1 MPASRQTAF
10 LALGISAVAA
20 AIVAALVVLGPPREH
35 RARRMDERRVDD
47 LTSLGRATDLYWS
60 RHGKL
65 PANLGDLAPEPG
77 WDLATQDPETQQLYE
92 YRVLGDD
99 RYELC
104 ARFQQPSARP
114 SPTFWSHPAGRHCFA
129 LEVREVTR

>member
-1 MPASRQTAF
+1 MRGSF
-10 LALGISAVAA
+10 LALVIGAVVAAVAA
-20 AIVAALVVLGPPREH
+20 ALMVLGPPREQ

-47 LTSLGRATDLYWS
+47 LAAIGRATDLYWS

-65 PANLGDLAPEPG
+65 PANLGELTPDAGSE
-77 WDLATQDPETQQLYE
+77 LATRDPESEQPYE
-92 YRVLGDD
+92 YRVLTADQ
-99 RYELC
+99 YELC

-114 SPTFWSHPAGRHCFA
+114 SGIFWSHPAGRHCFA